1 MRITR
6 SQSSVQERFRSTL
19 ISFDSFDS
27 FDYLLSLVSTLEQC
41 FSLAFGSP
49 NQTVLMAQHSAK
61 PRRTNKTVCKLYR
74 SRAGLNRIFLLLDSN
89 NSRYIHPHVYICVC
103 VCVCVYVYVCVRV
116 YTYICM
122 YVNIRMYVCMYVACV
137 AVCMHLRMPVC
148 ARACVHV

>member
-19 ISFDSFDS
+19 ISFDS

-103 VCVCVYVYVCVRV
+103 VCVYVYVCVRACVRVCIYV
-116 YTYICM
+116 YM
-122 YVNIRMYVCMYVACV
+122 YVCKYTYVCMYVACV